1 MADRRKTETAWLFF
15 KASAFTLLVPMALVV
30 LGPYFLLEDASLAA
44 IYIFGMSLL
53 GMLPIVLGTA
63 LYCRCAYCFVRLGRG
78 TPAPIDPPVRLVIE
92 GPYGYSR
99 NPMYIAV
106 LSILVGEALLYRSP
120 SLLTFVLALA
130 AGFHLVIVGYE
141 ERVLRRQFGQ
151 AYAGYRGEVP
161 RWIPKRSGLK
171 WLYTKSFLKVG
182 ALVLVGGMVAHMLR
196 LTVGL
201 PVLQTPVSLHSFLVV
216 LPAYTVFG
224 CIVYWRQI
232 DLAGIP
238 RKITLAL
245 IILLLLTTVVM
256 HAYSI
261 AADDNSWYRIFPM
274 WYSALAVIV
283 YGGFAYF
290 LKTRTLVGG

>member
-1 MADRRKTETAWLFF
+1 MVERRETETAWLFA

-30 LGPYFLLEDASLAA
+30 LGPYFLLEDVSLAA
-44 IYIFGMSLL
+44 VDIFGMSLL
-53 GMLPIVLGTA
+53 GMLPILLGTA
-63 LYCRCAYCFVRLGRG
+63 LYFRCAYDFVRSGRG
-78 TPAPIDPPVRLVIE
+78 TPAPIDPPVRLVTE

-106 LSILVGEALLYRSP
+106 LSVLAGEALLYRDP
-120 SLLTFVLALA
+120 SLVYFVLALA

-141 ERVLRRQFGQ
+141 ERVLRRQFGE
-151 AYAGYRGEVP
+151 AYAGYRGAVP
-161 RWIPKRSGLK
+161 RWIPKWSASKGL
-171 WLYTKSFLKVG
+171 YRKSFLKVG
-182 ALVLVGGMVAHMLR
+182 ALVLVGGVVAHVLR

-232 DLAGIP
+232 DLAGTF
-238 RKITLAL
+238 RKIILAL
-245 IILLLLTTVVM
+245 IIGLLLTTVVM

-261 AADDNSWYRIFPM
+261 VAHDNSWYRIFPM
-274 WYSALAVIV
+274 WYSALAEIV

-290 LKTRTLVGG
+290 LKTRMLVGG